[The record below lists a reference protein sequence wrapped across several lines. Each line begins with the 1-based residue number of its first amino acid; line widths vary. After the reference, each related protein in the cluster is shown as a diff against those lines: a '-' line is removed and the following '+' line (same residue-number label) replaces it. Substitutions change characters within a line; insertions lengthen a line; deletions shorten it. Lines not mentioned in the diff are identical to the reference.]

1 MGQCAHSIA
10 QFQCCAALANRDYLA
25 GHFQSWYGGRV
36 LRRRIKPEALQQVGA
51 IDTGMIHFN
60 QHLLRTGRGCRVGD
74 NRGQLRRLEVDEV
87 SVHGVFFPV
96 RCRTVVRGAVK
107 IDYPDK
113 KISGRH
119 RHVAIHAG

>member
-51 IDTGMIHFN
+51 IDTGMIHFY
-60 QHLLRTGRGCRVGD
+60 QHLLRAG
-74 NRGQLRRLEVDEV
+74 
-87 SVHGVFFPV
+87 
-96 RCRTVVRGAVK
+96 RGAVPVT
-107 IDYPDK
+107 IVAS
-113 KISGRH
+113 SGVSKWMKCLSMARFSLSD
-119 RHVAIHAG
+119 AGLLSAER